1 MEALVFIC
9 EMPEQ
14 LITDLR
20 KRLEQPLPGVAAQRK
35 MANSKRFDER
45 FVQENRAGARL
56 GAVLI
61 PLYIHEDQLSVVL
74 MKRPNYNGTH
84 SGQVSFP
91 GGKHEE
97 EDPDLE
103 FTALRESHEEVG
115 LPPQSVEVIGQL
127 TDLYIPP
134 SNFLVHPFVGFVRE
148 LPELVPDQ
156 HEVESILQSPISHF
170 ADHPLKEKDIKI
182 TEHFSLRAPYY
193 EVEGHTVWGATAMIL
208 AELQQVL
215 REAGY

>member
-1 MEALVFIC
+1 MFIC
-9 EMPEQ
+9 GMPEQ
-14 LITDLR
+14 LINNLR
-20 KRLEQPLPGVAAQRK
+20 KRLAQPLPGIAAQRK

-61 PLYIHEDQLSVVL
+61 PLYLHEGRLSVVL
-74 MKRPNYNGTH
+74 IKRPNYSGTH

-97 EDPDLE
+97 EDPDLQ
-103 FTALRESHEEVG
+103 FTALRESREEVG

-156 HEVESILQSPISHF
+156 HEVESILQPEMSHF
-170 ADHPLKEKDIKI
+170 FEHDFREKDIRI
-182 TEHFSLRAPYY
+182 TEHFSLNAPYY
-193 EVEGHTVWGATAMIL
+193 EVDGHTVWGATAMIL

-215 REAGY
+215 QDAGFR

>member
-1 MEALVFIC
+1 MFIC
-9 EMPEQ
+9 VMAEQ
-14 LITDLR
+14 FIQNL
-20 KRLEQPLPGVAAQRK
+20 KQRLELPLPGIDAQRK
-35 MANSKRFDER
+35 MASSKRFDER
-45 FVQENRAGARL
+45 FIQANRAGARL

-61 PLYIHEDQLSVVL
+61 PLYFHEGELSVVL
-74 MKRPNYNGTH
+74 MKRPSYKGTH

-97 EDPDLE
+97 ADPDLQ

-115 LPPQSVEVIGQL
+115 LPSDSVEVLGQL

-148 LPELVPDQ
+148 LPELVPDN
-156 HEVESILQSPISHF
+156 HEVESILQPSISHF
-170 ADHPLKEKDIKI
+170 VNHDVREKDIRI

-208 AELQQVL
+208 AELQEVL
-215 REAGY
+215 REVGFGR

>member
-1 MEALVFIC
+1 
-9 EMPEQ
+9 MPEQ

-20 KRLEQPLPGVAAQRK
+20 KRLQQPLPGIAAQRK

-45 FVQENRAGARL
+45 FIQENRAGARMC
-56 GAVLI
+56 AVLI
-61 PLYIHEDQLSVVL
+61 PLYLNEGELSVVL
-74 MKRPNYNGTH
+74 MKRPTYKGAH

-97 EDPDLE
+97 EDPNLE

-156 HEVESILQSPISHF
+156 HEVESIILTEIDYFFQHDF
-170 ADHPLKEKDIKI
+170 REKDINI
-182 TEHFSLRAPYY
+182 TEHFSLNAPYY

-215 REAGY
+215 REAGIR

>member
-1 MEALVFIC
+1 MFIC
-9 EMPEQ
+9 EMPEK

-20 KRLEQPLPGVAAQRK
+20 KRLEQPLPGIAAQRT
-35 MANSKRFDER
+35 MASSKRFDER

-61 PLYIHEDQLSVVL
+61 PLYIHKNELSVVL
-74 MKRPNYNGTH
+74 MKRPNYKGTH

-148 LPELVPDQ
+148 LPQLVPDQ

-170 ADHPLKEKDIKI
+170 TDHPLKEKDIRI
-182 TEHFSLRAPYY
+182 TEHFSLKAPYY
-193 EVEGHTVWGATAMIL
+193 ELKGHTVWGATAMIL

-215 REAGY
+215 QEAGIR

>member
-1 MEALVFIC
+1 V
-9 EMPEQ
+9 PEQ
-14 LITDLR
+14 LINNLR
-20 KRLEQPLPGVAAQRK
+20 KRLEQPLPGVSAQRK

-45 FVQENRAGARL
+45 FVHENRAGARL

-61 PLYIHEDQLSVVL
+61 PLYFNQGELSVVL

-97 EDPDLE
+97 EDSDLE
-103 FTALRESHEEVG
+103 FTALRESQEEVG
-115 LPPQSVEVIGQL
+115 LPPEKVEVIGQL

-148 LPELVPDQ
+148 LPDLVPDQ
-156 HEVESILQSPISHF
+156 HEVESILQVPISHF
-170 ADHPLKEKDIKI
+170 SDHPFKEKDIKI
-182 TEHFSLRAPYY
+182 TEHFSLNAPYY
-193 EVEGHTVWGATAMIL
+193 EVDGHTVWGATAMIL